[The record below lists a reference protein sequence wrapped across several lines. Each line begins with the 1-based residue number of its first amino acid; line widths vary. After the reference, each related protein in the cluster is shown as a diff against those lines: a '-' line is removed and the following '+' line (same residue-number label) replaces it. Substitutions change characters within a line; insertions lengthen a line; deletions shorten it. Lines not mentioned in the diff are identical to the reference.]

1 MAGAFD
7 KFVRGLEAGQQ
18 MQARAVDIER
28 RKHELEQN
36 KLAVKNQ
43 KWSMV
48 FEDINN
54 ILSTKDAKL
63 RQILKKRADV
73 RVRELG
79 LPVDPGIWDV
89 IEDDSL
95 YVPMSQN
102 LAQIMGVSDPQ
113 KMGQMVDTIA
123 PFFTDPMKFRQSVIQ
138 SAAAIEQQRTKLAQQ
153 AGESSVDLV
162 QKLRKERN
170 QLPITQ
176 STQEVIQAYSR
187 IQGVT
192 RQGADPD
199 FIKQL
204 ESRGVKMKQNAASD
218 VALIFNFMKMLDPGS
233 VVREGEQATARN
245 ARGVAEDVRNAY
257 NMLLTGQQLTPEQ
270 RGRFI
275 NEAKATY
282 TAQLRAQQQTDRFY
296 VGEARRMGIDPQR
309 VVIDFAIDSAHPAIR
324 QTGLN
329 AKRAQLIR
337 EKLKLKGFT
346 DDQINESLQKL
357 KSDRKSELRPKQGK
371 IPTEAKSQGAVSGF
385 SSFLNDETEVTN
397 GSEKAAG
404 QTTEPVAE

>member
-138 SAAAIEQQRTKLAQQ
+138 SAAAIEQQRVKLAQQ
-153 AGESSVDLV
+153 AGESNVDFV

-192 RQGADPD
+192 RQGADPE

-204 ESRGVKMKQNAASD
+204 EARGVKMKQNAASD

-296 VGEARRMGIDPQR
+296 VGEAQRMGIDPQR
-309 VVIDFAIDSAHPAIR
+309 VVIDFAIDSAQPAIR

-404 QTTEPVAE
+404 QTTKPVAE